1 MDVFSRFLF
10 LTRTCQGSIVRSS
23 PYFGGERESRL
34 GIKPTATSNVSF
46 LTGWISTCRLKPHMI
61 MVKIRD
67 VIFFFFFLTLLT
79 PIKAVPQISND
90 WLTQDFLTVF
100 CFAWICFIAKYHDF
114 HMRTSCEDFWKTEVC
129 ANSSLAASL
138 ALSQLLHDNTSKII
152 IILANV

>member
-61 MVKIRD
+61 TVKIRD
-67 VIFFFFFLTLLT
+67 VIFFFFFPNTVNSHKSRSSNFEWLANTRFLNSILFRMNLFHS
-79 PIKAVPQISND
+79 QISRFSHED
-90 WLTQDFLTVF
+90 KLWRLLEDRSVCKQLTCCQFGSFST
-100 CFAWICFIAKYHDF
+100 
-114 HMRTSCEDFWKTEVC
+114 TSWQYKQNNNHF
-129 ANSSLAASL
+129 S
-138 ALSQLLHDNTSKII
+138 
-152 IILANV
+152 